1 MRRITATRFSPGTRA
16 HACFIMLALV
26 LVLASTPVAAAEA
39 GAQPAAGKAP
49 VASVRVAFDRDAI
62 IATHATGMADIASGR
77 HVSADDPVRIASV
90 SKLVVALGVMRLVEQ
105 GKLDLD
111 ADVSRSLGWTLRHPK
126 WPDVPVTLRLLLS
139 HRSGLTDDAGY
150 WQTPLGGRL
159 QGLLDQPGAWDASHA
174 PGEYWRYSNLNFP
187 LVAMIMEDAT
197 GERFDR
203 LMERL
208 VLQPLHIAGCYNWE
222 SCDAATAA
230 RAVVLYSEGKPVR
243 DDHQGRKPSCAV
255 ITEREAPCDLSQWR
269 AGENG
274 ALFSPQGGLRISA
287 NGLARIGRLLLGDG
301 SVDGVRLLSAASVDV
316 LLTPLWTYAPGNGLT
331 QEEDVGPNSDP
342 GMFCRYGLA
351 SQTLATA
358 NPDCGDDLFGDGIA
372 RVGHAG
378 NAYGLLS
385 GLWLDREAGTGVAYF
400 ATGVDDPEAG
410 AHSSFNRIEEKL
422 AGGE

>member
-1 MRRITATRFSPGTRA
+1 MRRLTTRQFSRVAWARA
-16 HACFIMLALV
+16 CAMTLALA
-26 LVLASTPVAAAEA
+26 LGCGAVAAAES
-39 GAQPAAGKAP
+39 GAQPANGKAP

-62 IATHATGMADIASGR
+62 TATQAAGLADMGTGRPVG
-77 HVSADDPVRIASV
+77 ADDPVRIASI
-90 SKLVVALGVMRLVEQ
+90 SKLVVAMGVMRLVEQ

-111 ADVSRSLGWTLRHPK
+111 ADVSGSLGWTLRHPK

-139 HRSGLTDDAGY
+139 HRSSLTDDAGY

-159 QGLLDQPGAWDASHA
+159 QGLLEDPRAWDARHA

-187 LVAMIMEDAT
+187 LIAMIMEDAT

-203 LMERL
+203 LMQRL

-243 DDHQGRKPSCAV
+243 DDHQGRKPACAV
-255 ITEREAPCDLSQWR
+255 ITEDDEPCELSRWR

-301 SVDGVRLLSAASVDV
+301 SVDGVRLLSPESVDT
-316 LLTPLWTYAPGNGLT
+316 LLTPVWTHAPGNGLT

-358 NPDCGDDLFGDGIA
+358 QPDCGDDLFGDGIV

-400 ATGVDDPEAG
+400 ATGIDDPEPG
-410 AHSSFNRIEEKL
+410 VHSSFNRIEEKL
-422 AGGE
+422 ARGE

>member
-1 MRRITATRFSPGTRA
+1 MRAAWAR
-16 HACFIMLALV
+16 ACFITLALA
-26 LVLASTPVAAAEA
+26 LDCGPVAAAEA
-39 GAQPAAGKAP
+39 GAQPATGKEP

-62 IATHATGMADIASGR
+62 TATRATGMADIDTGR
-77 HVSADDPVRIASV
+77 LVGADDPVRIASV
-90 SKLVVALGVMRLVEQ
+90 SKLVVAIGVMRLVEQ
-105 GKLDLD
+105 GTLNLD
-111 ADVSRSLGWTLRHPK
+111 ADVSASLGWTLRHPG
-126 WPDVPVTLRLLLS
+126 WPHVPVTLRMLLS

-159 QGLLDQPGAWDASHA
+159 RGLLDHPRAWDAGHA
-174 PGEYWRYSNLNFP
+174 PGAYWRYSNLNFP
-187 LVAMIMEDAT
+187 LVAMLMENAT

-243 DDHQGRKPSCAV
+243 DNLQGRKPPCAV
-255 ITEREAPCDLSQWR
+255 ITEPEAPCDLSQWR
-269 AGENG
+269 AGGNG

-287 NGLARIGRLLLGDG
+287 NGLAMIGRLLLGGG
-301 SVDGVRLLSAASVDV
+301 SVDGVRLLSPASVDTLMV
-316 LLTPLWTYAPGNGLT
+316 PVWSYAPGNGLT
-331 QEEDVGPNSDP
+331 REEDVGPNSNP

-358 NPDCGDDLFGDGIA
+358 HPDCGDDLFGDGVS
-372 RVGHAG
+372 RSGHAG
-378 NAYGLLS
+378 SAYGLLS

-400 ATGVDDPEAG
+400 ATGIDHPESG
-410 AHSSFNRIEEKL
+410 AHSSFSRIEEKL
-422 AGGE
+422 ARGE